1 MSVSLINIAYDI
13 SKKEY
18 QNKDFTFNDLWKKV
32 IKFEHLNSD
41 ESLEEIG
48 NFYSDIMQDPRFIY
62 TGNNKWQ
69 LKEYVS
75 LSEIDKMQSRMYDF
89 KDVQV
94 LDESVIETD
103 KYSSKVVSEEEL
115 LGTDGYSDIDEDYE
129 EIKSNLSSSDEED
142 EEE

>member
-1 MSVSLINIAYDI
+1 
-13 SKKEY
+13 
-18 QNKDFTFNDLWKKV
+18 
-32 IKFEHLNSD
+32 
-41 ESLEEIG
+41 
-48 NFYSDIMQDPRFIY
+48 MQDPRFIY

-94 LDESVIETD
+94 LDESVVETD

-129 EIKSNLSSSDEED
+129 EIQSNLSSSDEED

>member
-1 MSVSLINIAYDI
+1 MLRIRWYYPLYI
-13 SKKEY
+13 K
-18 QNKDFTFNDLWKKV
+18 LWKKV
-32 IKFEHLNSD
+32 IKFAHLNSD
-41 ESLEEIG
+41 EALEEIG

-62 TGNNKWQ
+62 TGNNRWQ

-129 EIKSNLSSSDEED
+129 EIQSNLSSSDEED

>member
-18 QNKDFTFNDLWKKV
+18 QNKDFTFNDSWKKV
-32 IKFEHLNSD
+32 IKFAHLNSD
-41 ESLEEIG
+41 EALEEIG

-129 EIKSNLSSSDEED
+129 EIQSNLSSSDEED

>member
-1 MSVSLINIAYDI
+1 
-13 SKKEY
+13 
-18 QNKDFTFNDLWKKV
+18 
-32 IKFEHLNSD
+32 
-41 ESLEEIG
+41 
-48 NFYSDIMQDPRFIY
+48 MQDPRFIY

-129 EIKSNLSSSDEED
+129 EIQSNLSSSDEED

>member
-129 EIKSNLSSSDEED
+129 EIQSNLSSSDEED

>member
-32 IKFEHLNSD
+32 IKFAHLNSD

-75 LSEIDKMQSRMYDF
+75 LSEIDNSVNDKTF
-89 KDVQV
+89 KICNIFNVDMC
-94 LDESVIETD
+94 
-103 KYSSKVVSEEEL
+103 
-115 LGTDGYSDIDEDYE
+115 
-129 EIKSNLSSSDEED
+129 N
-142 EEE
+142 

>member
-32 IKFEHLNSD
+32 IKFAHLNSD

-129 EIKSNLSSSDEED
+129 EIQSNLS
-142 EEE
+142 

>member
-32 IKFEHLNSD
+32 IKFAHLNSD

-89 KDVQV
+89 NDVQV
-94 LDESVIETD
+94 VDESVIETD

-129 EIKSNLSSSDEED
+129 EIQSNLSSSDEED